1 MDAILDIV
9 VSKQQKIID
18 DGAASVCLDRIS
30 NLPDELL
37 CQILSFLP
45 TKYAVRTGILSSR
58 WKDLWVSVPTL
69 DFEVHFWRE
78 FQGNYDKHKVKNF
91 VKPRMK
97 NLFEVLNRIL
107 QLRSNLSTT
116 KFRFV
121 SSDHFGPSKLFDLMD
136 VVARC
141 DLEVLDIELT
151 SDSIRD
157 LPWCLFGS
165 DNLVVLKLSGE
176 LELDLSDD
184 VSFPNLKIL
193 WLKSVKYSN
202 DTSVEK
208 LLSGC
213 PVLEEL
219 DVNRPDEDNVWNY
232 VISVPSLK
240 RLTLD
245 FSSLQ
250 GDPDDDDYLYLS
262 ESESESDSDQDVNG
276 EHHLFVDAPK
286 LEYLKLVDHMSDD
299 ISITKMPCLSQ
310 AHICVEKCYYMDE
323 GVKPYY
329 ENDAFGILRAISNVK
344 CLCLTGDTLRTLLNS
359 ENTGVPIF
367 RNLVNLEL
375 GFDSWNGPEMLPTL
389 LRASPKLETLSL
401 PEGITC
407 PGERDDNVNE
417 DIFFEYQWEPPK
429 EVPECLLSSLKTLEI
444 WKLCGEEE
452 EELKLVKYFLKN
464 AMVLEKMTIV
474 FHYFPYHDNCM
485 DCFSVKE
492 DVLKKYPRGSP
503 SSKLH
508 VYTPVLVTKE

>member
-1 MDAILDIV
+1 MDANLDMLV
-9 VSKQQKIID
+9 AKQQKIID
-18 DGAASVCLDRIS
+18 DGSALVCLDRIS
-30 NLPDELL
+30 KLPDEIL

-78 FQGNYDKHKVKNF
+78 FQGSYDKQRVKSF

-97 NLFEVLNRIL
+97 NLFQVLNRIL
-107 QLRSNLSTT
+107 HLRSNLSTT

-121 SSDHFGPSKLFDLMD
+121 SSDSFSPNKLFELMD

-151 SDSIRD
+151 GHSVRD

-176 LELDLSDD
+176 LKLDLSDD
-184 VSFPNLKIL
+184 VSFPNLKVL
-193 WLKSVKYSN
+193 WLKSVKYCN
-202 DTSVEK
+202 DASVEQ

-250 GDPDDDDYLYLS
+250 GNPDDDDYHFLS
-262 ESESESDSDQDVNG
+262 ESESESDSDQDVKK
-276 EHHLFVDAPK
+276 EHHLFVDAPN

-299 ISITKMPCLSQ
+299 ISITRMPYLYQ
-310 AHICVEKCYYMDE
+310 AHICVEKYYYMDD

-329 ENDAFGILRAISNVK
+329 ESDAYGILRAISNVK
-344 CLCLTGDTLRTLLNS
+344 RLCLTGYTLRTLLHS
-359 ENTGVPIF
+359 ENTGFPIF
-367 RNLVNLEL
+367 HNLVNLEL
-375 GFDSWNGPEMLPTL
+375 GFDSWNGPKMLPTL

-407 PGERDDNVNE
+407 PGEIDYNVNE
-417 DIFFEYQWEPPK
+417 DIFFDYQWVPPK
-429 EVPECLLSSLKTLEI
+429 EVPECFLSSLKTVEI

-452 EELKLVKYFLKN
+452 EELKLVKYLLKN

-474 FHYFPYHDNCM
+474 FHYFPFHDNGM

-492 DVLKKYPRGSP
+492 DALKKYPRGSP

-508 VYTPVLVTKE
+508 IHTPVLVNKE